1 MILIS
6 LLIICSSHV
15 LNKRSLLGGRQ
26 SHGHGHHGHHGNH
39 QQHQRQQ
46 QRARHSFG
54 QRSGRDG
61 DQNHDETE
69 IR

>member
-1 MILIS
+1 M
-6 LLIICSSHV
+6 CSSHV

-26 SHGHGHHGHHGNH
+26 SHGHGHHGNH

-46 QRARHSFG
+46 QRDRHSLG
-54 QRSGRDG
+54 QRVGRDG
-61 DQNHDETE
+61 DKNHDETE